1 MDTNHPFNNPRWV
14 GSLGLH
20 GYTIIQGNPKVGATA
35 DQEGDWVR
43 VGGMLRQQDGGAF
56 HRVCATSQGA
66 RDGTGDVGKDLDG
79 VERDWV

>member
-20 GYTIIQGNPKVGATA
+20 GHTIVQGNSKVGATA

-43 VGGMLRQQDGGAF
+43 VWSMLRHQDGRAF
-56 HRVCATSQGA
+56 HRVCATSQEA